1 MAGRIDPIKAGKLY
15 KANQTAFFMDT
26 KKWRSFRTKYKLEWD
41 VVPFQADKKGSVPTE
56 PGLYAFV
63 VSCDHPKLPMHAYIL
78 YVGQSG
84 HGDSN
89 HNLRKRFADYLRY
102 QARGSSR
109 PAVDRMLMEFSS
121 DLKFYFAAL
130 PSAKSTLEDI
140 ETKLL
145 SAIIPPVN
153 QVDFEA
159 EVTVARKAAF

>member
-1 MAGRIDPIKAGKLY
+1 
-15 KANQTAFFMDT
+15 
-26 KKWRSFRTKYKLEWD
+26 
-41 VVPFQADKKGSVPTE
+41 
-56 PGLYAFV
+56 
-63 VSCDHPKLPMHAYIL
+63 
-78 YVGQSG
+78 
-84 HGDSN
+84 
-89 HNLRKRFADYLRY
+89 
-102 QARGSSR
+102 
-109 PAVDRMLMEFSS
+109 MLMEFSS